1 MTWTGADKAIVS
13 AAHHAHLLL
22 FCFSRLDERDTI
34 NQVKQI
40 DFTWGKVMLAVLTKT
55 LYALIQPC
63 SEPCLLLSP
72 RYVSVLLYDL

>member
-22 FCFSRLDERDTI
+22 FCFSRLDERDTT

-40 DFTWGKVMLAVLTKT
+40 DFT
-55 LYALIQPC
+55 
-63 SEPCLLLSP
+63 
-72 RYVSVLLYDL
+72 